1 MQAAEGGAALK
12 LEQAWT
18 VTPGGRVV
26 GRRGLPAQC
35 RQLET
40 HYALT
45 ADCGQT
51 SYSLCYCL
59 FVSFFLFFSLFLSL
73 YTLKYIPLL
82 CAACLFYVLF
92 QPRFALPFVLAL
104 LLGPAFFYCFFLSA
118 GVALCRSLSFFP
130 FFHFFLFRKI
140 HSWKEKRV
148 KCEELGQL
156 LVCQPT
162 PAYIP
167 LLPPLLLYCY
177 PPTQKRFVVMSELS
191 CTVSWMQCK
200 SS

>member
-1 MQAAEGGAALK
+1 MWWQEEWQGGGVAVVHIIHSVISNNKNNSRQCRLQRGRGSAEAGAGLYR
-12 LEQAWT
+12 
-18 VTPGGRVV
+18 GRSERWQQG

-73 YTLKYIPLL
+73 YTLKYIPLYVFLLL
-82 CAACLFYVLF
+82 CAACLFCVLF

-118 GVALCRSLSFFP
+118 GVALCRSLSFFL

-140 HSWKEKRV
+140 HS
-148 KCEELGQL
+148 
-156 LVCQPT
+156 
-162 PAYIP
+162 
-167 LLPPLLLYCY
+167 
-177 PPTQKRFVVMSELS
+177 
-191 CTVSWMQCK
+191 
-200 SS
+200 